1 MAEDGRYAVAT
12 MVLSGRAQTVLIRPI
27 DKLLA
32 ITVLSYDT
40 QLKKPADF
48 ESEVPDVPTG
58 AAEVKLARTLIE
70 TSTADEFDFGKYRDE
85 YTDHV
90 RDLIE
95 SKARGKKMVAKKD
108 HGEPAIINLMDALR
122 ESLHEAKGNG
132 RGRHARG
139 TGRVSHGPAKTR
151 RPRQRRKA
159 G

>member
-58 AAEVKLARTLIE
+58 AAEVKFVVH
-70 TSTADEFDFGKYRDE
+70 ADRDI
-85 YTDHV
+85 D
-90 RDLIE
+90 
-95 SKARGKKMVAKKD
+95 
-108 HGEPAIINLMDALR
+108 
-122 ESLHEAKGNG
+122 G
-132 RGRHARG
+132 RSIRLWE
-139 TGRVSHGPAKTR
+139 VSR
-151 RPRQRRKA
+151 RIH
-159 G
+159 